1 MLYSTTIVVNLGVS
15 MVIDVSCVNGI
26 NFVFPCLTQGK
37 RDRGDKAAMKGAN
50 HLAQENFVARIE
62 HPSVQIPK
70 PNAGFFL
77 VGVHGQACV
86 GQLVQGYAGHIK
98 ALGWLCLGVGVDREH
113 LYRQPLAT
121 NKSLRP

>member
-1 MLYSTTIVVNLGVS
+1 

-26 NFVFPCLTQGK
+26 NFVFPGLTQGK
-37 RDRGDKAAMKGAN
+37 RDGGDKAAMKGAN
-50 HLAQENFVARIE
+50 HFAQENFVAGVE

-77 VGVHGQACV
+77 VSVHSQTRV

-98 ALGWLCLGVGVDREH
+98 ALGRLCLGVGVDSEH

>member
-1 MLYSTTIVVNLGVS
+1 

-26 NFVFPCLTQGK
+26 NFVFPGLTQGE
-37 RDRGDKAAMKGAN
+37 RDRGDKTAMKGAN
-50 HLAQENFVARIE
+50 HFAQENFVAGVE

-86 GQLVQGYAGHIK
+86 GQLVQGYARHIK
-98 ALGWLCLGVGVDREH
+98 ALGWLCLGVGVDRKH
-113 LYRQPLAT
+113 LYKQPPAT
-121 NKSLRP
+121 NKSLHP